1 VQPHVPQTW
10 KSRKSSP
17 GLPMSRLTD
26 GTSTRVGI
34 YRKIQNENLRPSQG
48 KYSPQVVS
56 IWFAFREVANKI
68 SKTASTG

>member
-1 VQPHVPQTW
+1 
-10 KSRKSSP
+10 
-17 GLPMSRLTD
+17 MSRLTD